1 MMIFMIFVMLLVI
14 VTLIVCSA
22 LFFAVA
28 LSDDVDIFLKI
39 SVFILLIAMY
49 VSGFYIFNIII

>member
-1 MMIFMIFVMLLVI
+1 MMISMIFVMLLVI

>member
-14 VTLIVCSA
+14 VTLIVCS
-22 LFFAVA
+22 LMFFAVA
-28 LSDDVDIFLKI
+28 LSDDVDIFCKI
-39 SVFILLIAMY
+39 YIFITLIAMF

>member
-28 LSDDVDIFLKI
+28 LSDDVDIFGKI
-39 SVFILLIAMY
+39 YIFITLISMF

>member
-1 MMIFMIFVMLLVI
+1 MIFVMLLVI

-28 LSDDVDIFLKI
+28 LSDDVDIFGKI
-39 SVFILLIAMY
+39 YIFITLISMF

>member
-1 MMIFMIFVMLLVI
+1 MIFVMLLVI